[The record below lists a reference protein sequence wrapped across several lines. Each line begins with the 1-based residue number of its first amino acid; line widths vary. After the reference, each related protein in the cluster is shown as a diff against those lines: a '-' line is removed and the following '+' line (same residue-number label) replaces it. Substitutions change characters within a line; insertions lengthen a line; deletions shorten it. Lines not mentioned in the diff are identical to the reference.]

1 MIDEA
6 RPDASPAIAPT
17 PPAGAQAADPAAD
30 PRSGRQSAWRI
41 FLRNPAG
48 VAGLLILLIMAGLAL
63 AAPYVYAEGP
73 LAMGAMPFIW
83 PGEGLAYP
91 LGTDALGRDVAAGVA
106 WGARVTMLVGLSAT
120 FFGVS
125 AGVIIGA
132 VAGYFGGRADMMLSK
147 LIEFF
152 QTPPSFVLLMV
163 VVAIAQPSVSSIILA
178 IALVTWPTVARL
190 VRAEFRSLREK
201 DFVLAARSLGFG
213 HARIIFGEILPNA
226 LPAII
231 VTASLLVA
239 QSILMESALSFMS
252 LGDPNLVTWGSMIGS
267 GREHLFTAWFLSA
280 VPGVAIVLTVLSL
293 NLIGD
298 GLNDALNPRSE

>member
-1 MIDEA
+1 MAIDQGK
-6 RPDASPAIAPT
+6 PDIAAAAPLPALAAT
-17 PPAGAQAADPAAD
+17 DAGVLRGDRHSAFAA
-30 PRSGRQSAWRI
+30 

-48 VAGLLILLIMAGLAL
+48 LAGLVILVLIAVMAL
-63 AAPYVYAEGP
+63 AAPVLYPDGP

-83 PGEGLAYP
+83 PGQDAAFP
-91 LGTDALGRDVAAGVA
+91 LGTDALGRDVAAGIA
-106 WGARVTMLVGLSAT
+106 WGARVTILVGLSAT
-120 FFGVS
+120 FFGVT
-125 AGVIIGA
+125 AGVLVGA
-132 VAGYFGGRADMMLSK
+132 AAGYFGGRTDVLLSK
-147 LIEFF
+147 LVEFF

-163 VVAIAQPSVSSIILA
+163 VVAIAQPSVSSIIFA

-213 HARIIFGEILPNA
+213 HARIIFREILPNA
-226 LPAII
+226 MPSII
-231 VTASLLVA
+231 VTSSLLVA
-239 QSILMESALSFMS
+239 QSILMESALSFMG

-267 GREHLFTAWFLSA
+267 GREQLFNAWFLSA

-298 GLNDALNPRSE
+298 GLNDALNPRFS